1 MKAAVRYYS
10 RTGHTK
16 ALAQAIAKGAGVT
29 AESVPAEMTEKV
41 NVLFIGSGLYA
52 AFLDKHLKDYLES
65 LDASKVGKVVMFSTS
80 MLSKRA
86 FPLMKKVLEAKG
98 ITVADETCY
107 AKSMPNAD
115 LLKEAELFGKKL
127 SSN

>member
-1 MKAAVRYYS
+1 MKSAVRFYS

-16 ALAQAIAKGAGVT
+16 ALAQAIARGAGVT
-29 AESVPAEMTEKV
+29 AESVPAELTEKV
-41 NVLFIGSGLYA
+41 DVLFIGSGLYA

-65 LDASKVGKVVMFSTS
+65 LDASKVGKAVLFSTS

-98 ITVADETCY
+98 IPVAEETCY
-107 AKSMPNAD
+107 VKSMPGTEQ
-115 LLKEAELFGKKL
+115 LKEAELFAKKL